1 MYNDYR
7 PKLKLEKTKSEWVWD
22 VIGGGFFIG
31 AIVFLAISWGSI
43 PDQVPGHYN
52 ASGEVDRW
60 GSKFELFI
68 LPIVGLLLW
77 VFMNVLEKFPHV
89 HNYPERL
96 NENNVEAFYL
106 TSRKLLNSVKNV
118 CLLTFSYILFQSI
131 RVALENAESLGL
143 WFLPVMLIVLAAIMI
158 RGIIKIAKIK

>member
-1 MYNDYR
+1 M
-7 PKLKLEKTKSEWVWD
+7 
-22 VIGGGFFIG
+22 
-31 AIVFLAISWGSI
+31 
-43 PDQVPGHYN
+43 PGHYN